1 MNVKKIRFKAVDVNY
16 FAQNVAMESCMH
28 GDGTLVSIEGGQFLE
43 SLSNY
48 QLIRRDYNTWGCS
61 V

>member
-1 MNVKKIRFKAVDVNY
+1 MLKNAVQCCRLDY
-16 FAQNVAMESCMH
+16 LAQNLAKESSMH
-28 GDGTLVSIEGGQFLE
+28 GDGTWDCIKGGQFLE

-48 QLIRRDYNTWGCS
+48 QLLRRDCS